1 MNLTKPAQAMGLRRL
16 SQAVRRA
23 LEANLKIV
31 GLDHV
36 QLAMP
41 ADQEDRARH
50 FYVGLLGLV
59 EVQKPAHLA
68 ARGGAWFENADVK
81 IHLGVD
87 PEFRPA
93 QKAHPGLLVS
103 NLQGLMEALRSAG
116 HAAVDGEPLA
126 GYKHAYVN
134 DPFGNRLELME
145 RT

>member
-1 MNLTKPAQAMGLRRL
+1 M
-16 SQAVRRA
+16 
-23 LEANLKIV
+23 

-41 ADQEDRARH
+41 AGQERAARD
-50 FYVGLLGLV
+50 FYVGRLGLT

-68 ARGGAWFENADVK
+68 ARGGAWFENAGVK

-87 PEFRPA
+87 PHFTPA
-93 QKAHPGLLVS
+93 RKAHPGLLVS
-103 NLQGLMEALRSAG
+103 NLRDLIEALRSAG
-116 HAAVDGEPLA
+116 LETLDGEPLP
-126 GYKHAYVN
+126 GYEHAYVD